1 MGRNLGQRLSADE
14 QLHNIGKLDSH
25 LVSMRGSEGL
35 AKVVTSKASGARATP
50 TAEGADGLDDVL
62 HRHLGHSS

>member
-25 LVSMRGSEGL
+25 LVSMKGSEGL
-35 AKVVTSKASGARATP
+35 AKVVTSKAFK
-50 TAEGADGLDDVL
+50 
-62 HRHLGHSS
+62 HSHS